1 MVWSQYRE
9 DSIQD
14 PNDVG
19 SDPEDN
25 QEELNI
31 PRNRPLPYDDW
42 ITWYSNDLLNLWMS
56 IRAYKEDTGNQSFL
70 LDQMDWND
78 FCEFCY
84 KFSSKLPSS
93 CPS

>member
-9 DSIQD
+9 DSIQV
-14 PNDVG
+14 PNDTG
-19 SDPEDN
+19 SDLDDD

-31 PRNRPLPYDDW
+31 PRNRPLCFDDW

-56 IRAYKEDTGNQSFL
+56 MKAYRENTGNQTFL
-70 LDQMDWND
+70 LDQMEWTD

-84 KFSSKLPSS
+84 NFSSKLPSS
-93 CPS
+93 YPS